1 MATIFSHP
9 AVPVA
14 IALALGNKT
23 IPRPLLIAGI
33 ISSILPDADCIGF
46 AFHIPYASQFGH
58 RGATHSIVFALLVA
72 AVWAWQHKDM
82 QAKPLLVFAY
92 TFIACISHPLID
104 AMTDGGLG
112 VAFFWPFS
120 AERYFFPL
128 NPIPVSPIG
137 AHFFSAR
144 GLEVFLT
151 ELGMLWLPAFV
162 IGGAGFI
169 LRKFVKKEKAA

>member
-1 MATIFSHP
+1 MATILSHP

-14 IALALGNKT
+14 IAFALGGKI

-46 AFHIPYASQFGH
+46 AFRIPYESQFGH

-72 AVWAWQHKDM
+72 AVWAWQQKDM
-82 QAKPLLVFAY
+82 HAKQLVVFAY

-120 AERYFFPL
+120 AERYFFPY

-137 AHFFSAR
+137 ARFLSGR
-144 GLEVFLT
+144 GLEVFTT

-162 IGGAGFI
+162 IGGAGFL
-169 LRKFVKKEKAA
+169 LRKFTNKDKAA